1 MLFSRFVSRLFTA
14 SVIVWGDRQGGGVVG
29 SGKSDKIGG
38 GKINWGIGSGNGK
51 GEEEGEGKGENV
63 GEGTGVVKA
72 LMSSKSSSSQEY
84 ILETK

>member
-14 SVIVWGDRQGGGVVG
+14 SVIVWGDRQGGGVVVG
-29 SGKSDKIGG
+29 GGKSDKIGG
-38 GKINWGIGSGNGK
+38 GKINWCIGK
-51 GEEEGEGKGENV
+51 GEEEGEGKGESG

>member
-14 SVIVWGDRQGGGVVG
+14 SVIVWGDRQGGGVEG
-29 SGKSDKIGG
+29 GKSDKIGG
-38 GKINWGIGSGNGK
+38 GKCNWGIGGNGK
-51 GEEEGEGKGENV
+51 GEEEGEDKGEGV
-63 GEGTGVVKA
+63 GEGAGVVKA

>member
-14 SVIVWGDRQGGGVVG
+14 SVIVWGDRQGGGVVVG
-29 SGKSDKIGG
+29 GKSDKIGG
-38 GKINWGIGSGNGK
+38 GKFNWSIGGGNGK
-51 GEEEGEGKGENV
+51 GEEEGEGKGESV

>member
-38 GKINWGIGSGNGK
+38 GKINWGIGK

>member
-14 SVIVWGDRQGGGVVG
+14 SVIVWGDRQGGGVVVG
-29 SGKSDKIGG
+29 GKSDKIGG
-38 GKINWGIGSGNGK
+38 GKFNWCIGGNGK
-51 GEEEGEGKGENV
+51 GEEEGEGKGEGV

>member
-38 GKINWGIGSGNGK
+38 GNGK